1 MNFLTCLLTLL
12 LLGLTPVES
21 SAQYNLSANQ
31 LRAIPSLPLPL
42 QDNEA
47 LITKEL
53 ASRKPGRSISFAVA
67 LATAVR
73 PTTHG
78 AWSVEGNDSVW
89 RLRVASAGAKT
100 LNLGFSEF
108 HLPAGANFYLLS
120 PQEQYGP
127 FTKADNE
134 EHNQFWTPIIEGEE
148 LLLEL
153 RVPTPLKK
161 RAQLFLTAVNHDFQG
176 ITKSLSGACNLDVV
190 CGEEDGWGI
199 VDGYRDIIRSVAAYT
214 LGGTDACTGFL
225 VNNVNQD
232 GQPFFMT
239 ANHCNV
245 SQSNAPTLVAYWN
258 FESDVCRQPG
268 SSESGQL
275 GFGSRNIFNSGTRL
289 LANWANSDFA
299 LTLLDDPVNPAANAY
314 FAGWDANPAL
324 PSDTTVAIHHPGVD
338 EKRISFS
345 FNQTYRVNVGG
356 GTPVADGNL
365 LEVPDWS
372 IGTTEGGSSGSPIFD
387 VDGYVRGQL
396 FGGRA
401 ACGNDLYDVYG
412 YFPVSWEGNNS
423 PDTRLKDWLDPCA
436 TGTLKLE
443 GMGYADL
450 AFTLT
455 ANGNCRTFCAGVPV
469 RIEVSGGVG
478 YPANSDVSIVSA
490 SPGIGASLSVDRITG
505 GESFDLIVESDADLA
520 DGTYTVVVRAAS
532 TAGTDDIELFF
543 NVEDGLAAAPQ
554 ELSPADNETDVN
566 PIVALS
572 WEMVDQ
578 AISYDLQVSA
588 NEDFSF
594 VSYSRV
600 NLVENGLALPA
611 TLEANTTYF
620 WRVRTNNNCG
630 TGAWAV
636 YSFTTE
642 NLSCSAEF
650 STDTPV
656 EIPSSGTPTVSS
668 NLVSSFTNPIQ
679 AMEVTV
685 VIDHSFIGDLEG
697 QLTSPNGT
705 TIQLFNPVLNGNC
718 AGANMVVTFSDAAVQ
733 THAEFED
740 ACDATS
746 NVSVAGVFQPAQ
758 PLSAFNGEIPDG
770 TWTLTVQDGAN
781 FDGGEIVGLRIDFCG
796 SGDAVDLSA
805 QSGVAEIA
813 ACNNSS
819 VSFDL
824 LLGEDYTVG
833 VALNAS
839 VNGTALNS
847 VATSFSEASNLLTVT
862 INDWSGV
869 ALGTSELMLEVIH
882 PDGTARSVIIPVTLS
897 RPGSAA
903 ELSSPADNV
912 SIPEVDVEFDWR
924 PVAGAS
930 GYRLEYAIDS
940 DFNELLGS
948 VELTNS
954 SRVIPNLP
962 GGKFFWRVI
971 SLSSCGEVI
980 SDVYSFTVTTN
991 STQDFGSGRELSVY
1005 PNPVQGFLRVETKG
1019 NWPGTI
1025 RAGLFDASGRFIIE
1039 YQINGAG
1046 QTAWNL
1052 SSLAAGVYYLR
1063 FSGAGQQR
1071 TERIVVLP

>member
-1 MNFLTCLLTLL
+1 MKFYPYLLALV
-12 LLGLTPVES
+12 LLGLVSVES
-21 SAQYNLSANQ
+21 AAQYRLSPAE
-31 LRAIPSLPLPL
+31 LDAIPALRLPL
-42 QDNEA
+42 QDNDA
-47 LITKEL
+47 LMTKEL
-53 ASRKPGRSISFAVA
+53 ASRKPGRPISFAVA
-67 LATAVR
+67 LPTAIR
-73 PTTHG
+73 TSTHG
-78 AWSVEGNDSVW
+78 KWSVEGSYSVW
-89 RLRVASAGAKT
+89 RLKVRSVGAKT

-161 RAQLFLTAVNHDFQG
+161 RAQIFLTSVNHDFQG
-176 ITKSLSGACNLDVV
+176 ITKSLSGACNLDVL

-239 ANHCNV
+239 ADHCNI

-268 SSESGQL
+268 SSESGQI

-289 LANWANSDFA
+289 LANWANSDFT

-356 GTPVADGNL
+356 GTPEANGNL

-436 TGTLKLE
+436 TGTLTLE
-443 GMGYADL
+443 GMDYADL

-469 RIEVSGGVG
+469 RIEVAAGVG
-478 YPANSDVSIVSA
+478 YPANSDVRIVSA
-490 SPGIGASLSVDRITG
+490 SPGIGASLSVDRIAG
-505 GESFDLIVESDADLA
+505 GESFDLIVESDAGLA

-543 NVEDGLAAAPQ
+543 NVEEGLAAAPQ
-554 ELSPADNETDVN
+554 ELAPADNETDVN
-566 PIVALS
+566 PIVTLS

-594 VSYSRV
+594 VSYSGV
-600 NLVENGLALPA
+600 DLAENELALPA

-630 TGAWAV
+630 AGAWAV

-668 NLVSSFTNPIQ
+668 SLVSSFANPIQ

-697 QLTSPNGT
+697 ELTSPNGT

-718 AGANMVVTFSDAAVQ
+718 GGANMVVTFNDAAVQ
-733 THAEFED
+733 THADFED

-746 NVSVAGVFQPAQ
+746 DVAVAGIFQPAEA
-758 PLSAFNGEIPDG
+758 LAAFNGEIPAG
-770 TWTLTVQDGAN
+770 TWNLSIRDEAN
-781 FDGGEIVGLRIDFCG
+781 FDGGQIVGLRIDFCG
-796 SGDAVDLSA
+796 SGATSDFRAQSAITVLSA
-805 QSGVAEIA
+805 
-813 ACNNSS
+813 CNDSPA
-819 VSFDL
+819 SFDL
-824 LLGEDYTVG
+824 LLGEDFTPG
-833 VALNAS
+833 VTLSAS
-839 VNGTALNS
+839 VEGIPLTDVS
-847 VATSFSEASNLLTVT
+847 TSFDEASDLLSVVINSWGGVT
-862 INDWSGV
+862 
-869 ALGTSELMLEVIH
+869 LGTSALTLEVAN
-882 PDGTARSVIIPVTLS
+882 PGGPARMVTIPVTLS
-897 RPGSAA
+897 RASTAA
-903 ELSSPADNV
+903 ELSTPIDNASV
-912 SIPEVDVEFDWR
+912 PEVDIEFAWR

-930 GYRLEYAIDS
+930 GYRLEYALDS
-940 DFNELLGS
+940 DFTELLGS
-948 VELTNS
+948 VELAGS
-954 SRVIPNLP
+954 SRVVQDLP
-962 GGKFFWRVI
+962 GGKIFWRVI
-971 SLSSCGEVI
+971 ALTPCGEVV
-980 SDVYSFTVTTN
+980 STVNAFTITTN
-991 STQDFGSGRELSVY
+991 STQDFGQGRELAVF
-1005 PNPVQGFLRVETKG
+1005 PNPVQGVLTVETKG
-1019 NWPGTI
+1019 NWPGII
-1025 RAGLFDASGRFIIE
+1025 RADLFDASGRFVAK
-1039 YQINGAG
+1039 YRINGAG
-1046 QTAWNL
+1046 RTEWNL
-1052 SSLAAGVYYLR
+1052 GGIAAGVYYLR

-1071 TERIVVLP
+1071 TERLVVLP